1 MQAVFKFA
9 KIDTHIMQ
17 IKKLMEQI
25 PLITLLCSVLSVA
38 ACAATPTPQTQQII
52 TAQMRSGI
60 WIDVRSG
67 AEFDAGHLKGAVN
80 IPTNELAETITK
92 LAPNKDSE
100 IHLYCRSGRRA
111 DTAHKVL
118 MGLGYTNIT
127 NEGGYVDLLK
137 KGHQ

>member
-1 MQAVFKFA
+1 MQVAFKFA
-9 KIDTHIMQ
+9 KIAIHVIQ
-17 IKKLMEQI
+17 IRKLMEQI

-38 ACAATPTPQTQQII
+38 ACATPTTQTQQVI

-80 IPTNELAETITK
+80 IPTDELAKTITK

-118 MGLGYTNIT
+118 TGLGYTNII

>member
-9 KIDTHIMQ
+9 KIDIYIIQ
-17 IKKLMEQI
+17 VRKLMEQI
-25 PLITLLCSVLSVA
+25 HLITLLCSALSVA
-38 ACAATPTPQTQQII
+38 ACATPTPQTQQII

-60 WIDVRSG
+60 WIDVRSS
-67 AEFDAGHLKGAVN
+67 AEFDTGHLKGAVN
-80 IPTNELAETITK
+80 IPTDELAETITK

-118 MGLGYTNIT
+118 TGLGYTNIT